1 MVRVRDACRAVINA
15 QMDGCSDETLR
26 GLQAK
31 LNSAY
36 DSFSRRF
43 GRIND
48 AQNARNGYLKTAL
61 EVEEQERAKL
71 WLDSLVRALR
81 DDKCKGEEYRLWQ
94 GKAVGNPKRRKNY
107 K

>member
-1 MVRVRDACRAVINA
+1 MYKPDMSESAISRAKGMVRVRDACRAVINA

-26 GLQAK
+26 VLQGK

-48 AQNARNGYLKTAL
+48 AQNARAFD
-61 EVEEQERAKL
+61 E
-71 WLDSLVRALR
+71 DS
-81 DDKCKGEEYRLWQ
+81 
-94 GKAVGNPKRRKNY
+94 
-107 K
+107 